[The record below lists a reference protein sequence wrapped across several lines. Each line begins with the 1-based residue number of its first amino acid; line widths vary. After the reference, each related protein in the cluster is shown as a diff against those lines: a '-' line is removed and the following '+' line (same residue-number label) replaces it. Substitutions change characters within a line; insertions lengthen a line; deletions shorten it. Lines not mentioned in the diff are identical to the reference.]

1 MTQRRARGGKRRQI
15 TSTAVIPPHP
25 PEQKVAMGSEFD
37 FHPGSARRLEE
48 VWMHGRQ
55 KIDIMGIR
63 LVRSED
69 S

>member
-1 MTQRRARGGKRRQI
+1 
-15 TSTAVIPPHP
+15 
-25 PEQKVAMGSEFD
+25 MGSEFD